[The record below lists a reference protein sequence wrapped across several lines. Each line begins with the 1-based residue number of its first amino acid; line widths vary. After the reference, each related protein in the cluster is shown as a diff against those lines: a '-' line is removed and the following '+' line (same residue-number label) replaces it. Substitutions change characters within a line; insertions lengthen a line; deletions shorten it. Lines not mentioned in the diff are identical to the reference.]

1 LKQDLAAQRVTLR
14 RLYVEFTFSL
24 PGFVK
29 LISRQPDMMKTED
42 RKKRYQSYLLR
53 LWVEDVDGKQVWRV
67 SLEDPF
73 TGERRGFASRRDLC
87 AYLEEKMSESKENQ
101 EVSNES

>member
-1 LKQDLAAQRVTLR
+1 MTKPV
-14 RLYVEFTFSL
+14 
-24 PGFVK
+24 
-29 LISRQPDMMKTED
+29 D
-42 RKKRYQSYLLR
+42 RKKKYQSYLLR
-53 LWVEDVDGKQVWRV
+53 LWVEDVNGKQAWRV

-87 AYLEEKMSESKENQ
+87 AYLEEKMSAIIENQ

>member
-1 LKQDLAAQRVTLR
+1 
-14 RLYVEFTFSL
+14 
-24 PGFVK
+24 
-29 LISRQPDMMKTED
+29 MMKPAD

-53 LWVEDVDGKQVWRV
+53 LWVENENGKQVWRI

-87 AYLEEKMSESKENQ
+87 AFLEEKMSESKENK
-101 EVSNES
+101 EVQNEN